1 MIEIF
6 SINFN
11 LRIVI
16 RLIELLLLRPPG
28 YLCFLRL
35 LSSRIEYVI
44 RAASIRVELV
54 VNLLFLLD
62 FLLSP
67 LDDLLDI
74 LVFNFHLPLLVLFV

>member
-6 SINFN
+6 GINFN

-16 RLIELLLLRPPG
+16 RLIELLLLRPPR

>member
-6 SINFN
+6 GINFN

-35 LSSRIEYVI
+35 LSCRIEYVI